1 VTSLENDNVL
11 RFSGW
16 RPAPALRRVERAR
29 AATRARLAVL
39 LLVLAGA
46 ATLAWRLRHG

>member
-1 VTSLENDNVL
+1 VTRLENDNVL

-16 RPAPALRRVERAR
+16 RPAPALRRAERAR
-29 AATRARLAVL
+29 AAARARVAAL

-46 ATLAWRLRHG
+46 ATLAWRLHHG